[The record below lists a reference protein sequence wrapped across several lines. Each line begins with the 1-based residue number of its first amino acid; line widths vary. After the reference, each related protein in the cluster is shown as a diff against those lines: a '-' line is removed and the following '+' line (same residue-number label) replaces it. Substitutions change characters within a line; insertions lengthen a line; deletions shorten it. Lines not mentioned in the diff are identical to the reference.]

1 MLSQL
6 DNTPVCHAFLNMS
19 MHVDFKTVVFTRA
32 QKVRKYKKQTT
43 EREGMGLVIR
53 KNLPSQT

>member
-1 MLSQL
+1 MY
-6 DNTPVCHAFLNMS
+6 
-19 MHVDFKTVVFTRA
+19 VDFKTVVFTRA

-43 EREGMGLVIR
+43 DRQGIDLVAR